1 MKKSVLLLLVLVLSV
16 HSFSLG
22 QGYKGQGKIKG
33 VVTDQVGNPVEGV
46 KIKMYS
52 QRAASGF
59 EVTSD
64 ADGKWRA
71 FYIRGG
77 PYDIELEK
85 TGYMPKK
92 LNLTISEY
100 NANPDVEFV
109 LDKIEGMVLT
119 EDVMKEL
126 ETGNALY
133 EQEKFEEAINAY
145 QAIVEKFPDAYI
157 VFRNIGNCYFLLEDY
172 ERAEEFY
179 LKILEKEPDDH
190 EAMLSIGNTYANRGQ
205 NDKALEWYNKI
216 NFENISDP
224 LVLFNIGSNF
234 YTQGQHQEAL
244 KYYRK
249 AVELKP
255 DFLDALY
262 QLGLVNLTLGNNQ
275 EAIQVFTEYLKYDDE
290 SGRADQVRNFI
301 EFLKKK

>member
-1 MKKSVLLLLVLVLSV
+1 MKKSILLLLVLVLFV

-33 VVTDQVGNPVEGV
+33 VVTDQNGNPVEGV

-59 EVTSD
+59 EVTTD

-85 TGYMPKK
+85 AGYMPKK
-92 LNLTISEY
+92 MNLTISEY
-100 NANPDVEFV
+100 NVNPDTDFV
-109 LDKIEGMVLT
+109 IEKIEGMILT
-119 EDVMKEL
+119 EDLIKEL
-126 ETGNALY
+126 ETGNSLY
-133 EQEKFEEAINAY
+133 EQEKFEEAIDAY
-145 QAIVEKFPDAYI
+145 QEIVEKFPDAYI
-157 VFRNIGNCYFLLEDY
+157 LYRNIGNCYFRMEDY
-172 ERAEEFY
+172 AQAEEFY
-179 LKILEKEPDDH
+179 LKVLEKEPDDH
-190 EAMLSIGNTYANRGQ
+190 EAMLSIGNTYTNRQQ

-216 NFENISDP
+216 DFENISDP

-249 AVELKP
+249 AVELRP
-255 DFLDALY
+255 DFLDALF